1 MAGVGLLIAAMFVVP
16 IIADVL
22 REDEP
27 SFGVTAPEA
36 DGRAGIGFVDESG
49 LFGGLESDKLT
60 RYGSVP
66 EGLEAKGRGDIETL
80 YVVPVDYFQSG
91 VVAQYWDFA
100 GRFAFNGE
108 AEGRLRAALT
118 AHLLAAGEVDP
129 ALVTRA
135 VAPAHFQNFR
145 VEDNGEIS
153 EPGSVTQS
161 VGNLLLPMMFVV
173 LFMAGVVAST
183 GAMVMSIAE
192 EKENRLVEL
201 VITSASPLSIM
212 GGKLAAQAVVGLSQ
226 MVVWIVVAFFT
237 FPEMFDRITPGTELA
252 VTASLLITVVL
263 AVVTG
268 YLLTASLSI
277 FVGAV
282 TSSTREASRQAP
294 MIYMLMFVPLWLI
307 GLLIN
312 QPDGLIARVLSY
324 IPFSA
329 PTGLLMRFSIGADI
343 SGWEI
348 AAALAGVVAT
358 TLVMLWVSA
367 RVFRAATLM
376 QGQSFSGRN
385 LVAALRGAE

>member
-1 MAGVGLLIAAMFVVP
+1 MP
-16 IIADVL
+16 
-22 REDEP
+22 RQ
-27 SFGVTAPEA
+27 
-36 DGRAGIGFVDESG
+36 
-49 LFGGLESDKLT
+49 GG
-60 RYGSVP
+60 
-66 EGLEAKGRGDIETL
+66 
-80 YVVPVDYFQSG
+80 
-91 VVAQYWDFA
+91 
-100 GRFAFNGE
+100 
-108 AEGRLRAALT
+108 
-118 AHLLAAGEVDP
+118 
-129 ALVTRA
+129 
-135 VAPAHFQNFR
+135 
-145 VEDNGEIS
+145 
-153 EPGSVTQS
+153 
-161 VGNLLLPMMFVV
+161 
-173 LFMAGVVAST
+173 
-183 GAMVMSIAE
+183 
-192 EKENRLVEL
+192 
-201 VITSASPLSIM
+201 
-212 GGKLAAQAVVGLSQ
+212 AAQAVVGLSQ
-226 MVVWIVVAFFT
+226 MAVWIVVAFFT